1 MKFTSYFTNET
12 SDDSPST
19 DLEHVCGIL
28 EFRSR
33 IWGLIFNTSLWNK
46 LNDFNPFHLNEVIE
60 ERCGGDE
67 VSDEK
72 EFSGREIIMK
82 EGLKLG
88 KMLAYLKN

>member
-1 MKFTSYFTNET
+1 MM
-12 SDDSPST
+12 
-19 DLEHVCGIL
+19 
-28 EFRSR
+28 
-33 IWGLIFNTSLWNK
+33 
-46 LNDFNPFHLNEVIE
+46 E

-88 KMLAYLKN
+88 KMLAYLKNQRKSM